1 MKTLKLDNTVA
12 VVTGGNGGIGLGIAK
27 GLADAG
33 AQVVITGR
41 DVAKNAAALKDLQAL
56 QPNCRAEICD
66 VRDRTAIKR
75 LFSHVRETLG
85 PVDILVNNAGIAIGA
100 PPEAISEA
108 DWDAVLDTNLKS
120 VFWCCQDAFEDLQD
134 QSVSGHPGKIINIAS
149 LYSTFGGARV
159 TSYSASKGGIVQMT
173 KALAVAWAPNQIQVN
188 AIIPGW
194 INTDLTQAVQDDPDF
209 YQNILARTPAGRF
222 GEPDELAGAA
232 VFLASKSANFV
243 TGVALPVDGGYSAG

>member
-41 DVAKNAAALKDLQAL
+41 DAAKNAAVLKDLQAL
-56 QPNCRAEICD
+56 QPN
-66 VRDRTAIKR
+66 
-75 LFSHVRETLG
+75 
-85 PVDILVNNAGIAIGA
+85 LVNNAGIAIGA

>member
-1 MKTLKLDNTVA
+1 MKTLKLDQTVA
-12 VVTGGNGGIGLGIAK
+12 IVTGGNGGIGLGIAR
-27 GLADAG
+27 GLAEAG

-41 DVAKNAAALKDLQAL
+41 NSEKNAAALKNLQAL

-66 VRDRTAIKR
+66 VRDRAAIKN
-75 LFSHVRETLG
+75 LFSTVRATLG

-100 PPEAISEA
+100 PPEDISEA

-120 VFWCCQDAFEDLQD
+120 VFWCCQDAFDDLKD

-173 KALAVAWAPNQIQVN
+173 KALAVAWARNQIQVN

-194 INTDLTQAVQDDPDF
+194 IDTDLTKAVKKDQPF
-209 YQNILARTPAGRF
+209 YQNILARTPAGRL
-222 GEPDELAGAA
+222 GEPDEMAGAA

-243 TGVALPVDGGYSAG
+243 TGVALPVDGGYSVG